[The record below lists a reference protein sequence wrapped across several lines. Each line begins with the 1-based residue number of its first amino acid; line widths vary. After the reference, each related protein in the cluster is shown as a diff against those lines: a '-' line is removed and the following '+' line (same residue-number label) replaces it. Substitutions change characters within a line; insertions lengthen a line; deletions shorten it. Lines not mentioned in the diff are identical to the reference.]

1 MVTATRPLTPA
12 GLRLR
17 DAASELFYRH
27 GITAVGVDLV
37 AERAGVTKK
46 TLYDRFGSKE
56 GLVLAYLEHRC
67 RRWQEYVDAWLA
79 DSAATG
85 VERVLEPFHA
95 LAAWMADND
104 RGCGFANAYAEL
116 AGTGHAGLEVIAVEK
131 RWVRELYAGLAA
143 EAGLPESERLGVRLA
158 LLHDG
163 AIVHATAGRYADA
176 IVEASQTARLLLS

>member
-1 MVTATRPLTPA
+1 VLTTTRPLTPA
-12 GLRLR
+12 GVRLR
-17 DAASELFYRH
+17 DAASDLFYRH
-27 GITAVGVDLV
+27 GIAAVGVELV

-56 GLVLAYLEHRC
+56 GLVVAYLEHRC
-67 RRWQEYVDAWLA
+67 QRWQEYVEAWLQRS
-79 DSAATG
+79 DATG
-85 VERVLEPFHA
+85 VQRVLEPFRA

-116 AGTGHAGLEVIAVEK
+116 AGTGHAGLEVVEAEK

-143 EAGLPESERLGVRLA
+143 EAGLPDAERLGVRLA

-163 AIVHATAGRYADA
+163 AIVHATAGRHPDA
-176 IVEASQTARLLLS
+176 LAEALETARLLLR